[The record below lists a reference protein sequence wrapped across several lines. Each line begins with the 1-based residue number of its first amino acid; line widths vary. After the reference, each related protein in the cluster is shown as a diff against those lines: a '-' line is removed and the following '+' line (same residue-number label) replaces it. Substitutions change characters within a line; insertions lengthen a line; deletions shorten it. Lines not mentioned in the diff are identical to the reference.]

1 MMAGRE
7 RSAAAPLR
15 AVVFDCDGVL
25 FDSAEAN
32 IAFFDDALAAAG
44 LAPLDALGRQLA
56 MSMTTHQ
63 MVEVLFE
70 DRATRERVV
79 AAAQALDYGPYYG
92 CMRPVDGLHDV
103 LGNLRRDYRIG
114 LATNRG
120 KTVHEVIRRFRL
132 TPYFEVALGVLDV
145 ARPKPYP
152 DMLEQCL
159 ARLDVAPQ
167 EAVYVGDQ
175 DCDRQAAAAAGMH
188 FIAVGDQAGAALGIA
203 SLAELPVAL
212 ARLAPA

>member
-1 MMAGRE
+1 MATRE
-7 RSAAAPLR
+7 GSSSAPLR

-25 FDSAEAN
+25 FDSAAAN

-79 AAAQALDYGPYYG
+79 AAAQVLDYGPYYG
-92 CMRPVDGLHDV
+92 FMRPVDGLHDV
-103 LGNLRRDYRIG
+103 LADLRRNYRVG

-152 DMLEQCL
+152 DMLEKCL

-167 EAVYVGDQ
+167 QAVYVGDQ
-175 DCDRQAAAAAGMH
+175 DSDRRAAEAAGMH
-188 FIAVGDQAGAALGIA
+188 FIAVGSQTGAALEIA
-203 SLAELPVAL
+203 TLAELPVAL
-212 ARLAPA
+212 GHLAA